1 MIFGRLTVIGEAARD
16 EKSRRRVVVQCECG
30 RTKTVYWFSLTSGR
44 TTSCGCFHRERV
56 TASGRKHGE
65 TTHDTKSREY
75 SAWIAAKA
83 RCGNPNGA
91 SFHRYGGRGIVM
103 WEGWI
108 NNFEAFLAHVG
119 RCPKG
124 LTLERIDNNKG
135 YEPGNVRWA
144 TMKEQAQ
151 NRGVSA

>member
-1 MIFGRLTVIGEAARD
+1 
-16 EKSRRRVVVQCECG
+16 
-30 RTKTVYWFSLTSGR
+30 
-44 TTSCGCFHRERV
+44 
-56 TASGRKHGE
+56 
-65 TTHDTKSREY
+65 
-75 SAWIAAKA
+75 
-83 RCGNPNGA
+83 
-91 SFHRYGGRGIVM
+91 M